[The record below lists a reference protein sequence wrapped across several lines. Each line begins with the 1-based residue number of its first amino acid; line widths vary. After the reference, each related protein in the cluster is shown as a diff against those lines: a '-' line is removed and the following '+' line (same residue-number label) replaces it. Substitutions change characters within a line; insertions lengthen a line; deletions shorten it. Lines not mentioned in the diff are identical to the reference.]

1 MVKLT
6 ASEIIRR
13 KYKGNKNFMTPHKLK
28 VGKLNPNVAYELST
42 GSGLGAGNRLYGV
55 TIVSANKSG
64 KTSAQYKLS
73 KAFHNKNEAEAYINK
88 LKNKMQ
94 LKRKK

>member
-13 KYKGNKNFMTPHKLK
+13 KFKGQRNFMTPTKLK

-42 GSGLGAGNRLYGV
+42 GSGLGHGNRLYGV
-55 TIVSANKSG
+55 TVVSAGKSG
-64 KTSAQYKLS
+64 KTNSQHNLS
-73 KAFHNKNEAEAYINK
+73 KAFGNKNEAEAYINGLKEK
-88 LKNKMQ
+88 LKAR
-94 LKRKK
+94 RKK